1 MGGDDIVIAYT
12 PTSTQCV
19 QIALSN
25 TDTWVGLFVTNG
37 CPDDPGASC
46 LAQATNSSG
55 NPVLNG
61 FNVVAGTTY
70 YLTVST
76 FPSPQCT
83 PFDINIT
90 ACPPPPPNDECIN
103 ATSVTVTPTSGTC
116 SPTSSYTT
124 NATGS
129 SQPNGCFGTA
139 DDDVWFSFVATSTDV
154 QIDLSNI
161 SGSTSDM
168 YFSVYGGS
176 CGSPGAELLCS
187 DPNSGQVSGLTV
199 GNTYFVR
206 VYTYTS
212 SGGQST
218 SFNICILEI
227 GPCGIPSASEDY
239 CPYAAQ
245 LTQGPG
251 SWSSTTY
258 DYYTADTPANSGTL
272 FCGSVENN
280 SWYEFTAQNTT
291 EVFNFTSVFDCVW
304 GDGIQAEVYEV
315 SYDASGCCANFSSVS
330 NCWNP
335 ATPTSGTVTA
345 SGLTI
350 GQNYILMV
358 DGWAGDNCA
367 FTVSGWTASG
377 ILLPVE
383 LVNFSALAFSDKNG
397 LKWTTIT
404 EKDNDFFKVQRSFD
418 GINFET
424 IGQVDGAGDSQN
436 SIHYSF
442 DDYSIRNGIAYY
454 RIIQVDFDGETYE
467 SQTLSLDRNSK
478 NSGIVATYPNP
489 VNDELFVEIQN
500 ANLSGSLTLELQS
513 TTGQVLYSSLIDNK
527 KGSVLKTV
535 PFGSIAQGVY
545 IVVLK
550 DENGTIQLEK
560 IIKN

>member
-1 MGGDDIVIAYT
+1 
-12 PTSTQCV
+12 
-19 QIALSN
+19 LFRSN
-25 TDTWVGLFVTNG
+25 FTHRKSGLELYFHH
-37 CPDDPGASC
+37 
-46 LAQATNSSG
+46 
-55 NPVLNG
+55 
-61 FNVVAGTTY
+61 
-70 YLTVST
+70 
-76 FPSPQCT
+76 
-83 PFDINIT
+83 
-90 ACPPPPPNDECIN
+90 
-103 ATSVTVTPTSGTC
+103 SGTIE
-116 SPTSSYTT
+116 

-129 SQPNGCFGTA
+129 SQSTTACGGTE

-161 SGSTSDM
+161 SGSTTDM
-168 YFSVYGGS
+168 YFSVYGGT
-176 CGSPGAELLCS
+176 CGSPGAALLCS

-212 SGGQST
+212 TGGQST

-258 DYYTADTPANSGTL
+258 DYYTADTPANSGSI

-345 SGLTI
+345 TGLTI

-367 FTVSGWTASG
+367 FTVSGWTATG
-377 ILLPVE
+377 IILPVD
-383 LVNFSALAFSDKNG
+383 LVDFSALAYQNKNS
-397 LKWTTIT
+397 LKWRTIS
-404 EKDNDFFKVQRSFD
+404 EKDNDYFSIQRSFD

-424 IGQVDGAGDSQN
+424 IGQVDGAGNSQN
-436 SIHYSF
+436 AIDYQF
-442 DDYSIRNGIAYY
+442 DDFGIRSGVAFYK
-454 RIIQVDFDGETYE
+454 IIQVDFNGESSE
-467 SQTLSLDRNSK
+467 SKTISLDKNNINSA
-478 NSGIVATYPNP
+478 IVSTYPNP
-489 VNDELFVEIQN
+489 AKDELFVEIQTK
-500 ANLSGSLTLELQS
+500 NLIGTIELELQS
-513 TTGQVLYSSLIDNK
+513 PTGKILYSMQIENEKGTSLK
-527 KGSVLKTV
+527 KIPLNTFAQGIYLLVLKTE
-535 PFGSIAQGVY
+535 QG
-545 IVVLK
+545 I
-550 DENGTIQLEK
+550 IQLEK
-560 IIKN
+560 VIKN